1 RCPLLAQ
8 SGHQRCCAPSHL
20 ASQIQQHTRR
30 QRQCDQNADRHVI
43 ESVHGVAPASPA
55 SPSLTLSTM
64 RARLIQVK
72 IVVSLVHSSFN
83 YSIELNSRAGA
94 LCTHCAGGGAL
105 YERI

>member
-1 RCPLLAQ
+1 MMSPFGTKRTSALLRPITSCVADTAA
-8 SGHQRCCAPSHL
+8 HPPTAPM
-20 ASQIQQHTRR
+20 
-30 QRQCDQNADRHVI
+30 DQNADRHVI

-72 IVVSLVHSSFN
+72 IVVSLVRSSFN

-94 LCTHCAGGGAL
+94 LCTRCAGGGAL